1 MITPFF
7 RFMVVLLLG
16 VGLAAPLLAQT
27 TDQGKKRA
35 KAHFLKG
42 EELFEQG
49 RFAEAAR
56 EFTQANKLAP
66 HPRVLFNIATCHEKS
81 GDIPAAVLT
90 YRKYLSEA
98 EDTDEYTQIKASL
111 KKLEAM
117 VGEVRVGCG
126 LSPCEIIVD
135 GTSAGNA
142 PLSVVLSPGQHSLAA
157 TYNGQMV
164 DETKVHVKAGKQT
177 STTLALNVETPVA
190 TPTPPSDEDDS
201 PDSAFPPDTQP
212 EIEDDSGEKQA
223 KLGAPFWV
231 LAGVTVASGAVTT
244 VFGIRTLQTKDD
256 FVSSNRIDEKL
267 KEEGERDRLIT
278 NIMGGVTA
286 AAGIAALSIAIY
298 NLSSSKKKEKA
309 IAVGPGP
316 FLGLAVTGEF

>member
-7 RFMVVLLLG
+7 RFMVALLIG
-16 VGLAAPLLAQT
+16 IGLSAPLLAQPS
-27 TDQGKKRA
+27 DEGKKQA
-35 KAHFLKG
+35 KTHFLKG
-42 EELFEQG
+42 EALFEQG
-49 RFAEAAR
+49 RFEEAAK
-56 EFTQANKLAP
+56 EFTLANNLAP
-66 HPRVLFNIATCHEKS
+66 HPRVLFNIATCYENS

-98 EDTDEYTQIKASL
+98 EDSEEYTAIKAAL
-111 KKLEAM
+111 KKLEAK

-126 LSPCEIIVD
+126 LSPCEITVD

-142 PLSVVLSPGQHSLAA
+142 PLSVVLSPGQHSLTA
-157 TYNGQMV
+157 THNGKMV
-164 DETKVHVKAGKQT
+164 DETNVDVEAGKQT
-177 STTLALNVETPVA
+177 STTLALNTEI
-190 TPTPPSDEDDS
+190 
-201 PDSAFPPDTQP
+201 PDSDPDTQS

-223 KLGAPFWV
+223 RLGAPFWV
-231 LAGVTVASGAVTT
+231 MAGVTVASGAVTT

-256 FVSSNRIDEKL
+256 FVSSNRIDDKL

-298 NLSSSKKKEKA
+298 NLSSSKKEEKA